1 MEKTFKFLDKDL
13 NQELVGLLEKAKIG
27 HSIDTDGTIRYSADD
42 DEAVE
47 NDLICTIRDRIIPS
61 WQVLTCP
68 RDWTGRYRDYMSR
81 RGIPFQEELSNG
93 ELWFLIPRKVR
104 PHSWK
109 LDGLTEKES
118 LKPQRSG

>member
-1 MEKTFKFLDKDL
+1 MEKTFKFLDKNL
-13 NQELVGLLEKAKIG
+13 NQELVDLLERAKIN
-27 HSIDTDGTIRYSADD
+27 HSIDKDGTIRYSADD

-68 RDWTGRYRDYMSR
+68 SDWTGRYRDYMSR
-81 RGIPFQEELSNG
+81 RGIPFREELSDG
-93 ELWFLIPRKVR
+93 ELWFLIPRKLR

-109 LDGLTEKES
+109 LDGRTKKGS
-118 LKPQRSG
+118 LKPQRSN